1 VEPRKDLNQDQIDLL
16 RHVKNHDRTKAL
28 IETQITWNKAL
39 MSSFARHL
47 RTPSTRT
54 SRVGSSKSI
63 SFERST
69 EKSSRLRLV
78 FGMTIR
84 VRLFLIIRALS
95 ISKIDINSKTIL
107 SFKSGSE
114 TKSMAVI
121 SEYDD
126 GILTPVN

>member
-1 VEPRKDLNQDQIDLL
+1 
-16 RHVKNHDRTKAL
+16 
-28 IETQITWNKAL
+28 

-47 RTPSTRT
+47 RTPSTRA

-63 SFERST
+63 SFDRTT
-69 EKSSRLRLV
+69 EKSSR
-78 FGMTIR
+78 
-84 VRLFLIIRALS
+84 
-95 ISKIDINSKTIL
+95 L

-126 GILTPVN
+126 GIMTPVN

>member
-1 VEPRKDLNQDQIDLL
+1 M
-16 RHVKNHDRTKAL
+16 KNHDRTKAL

-78 FGMTIR
+78 FGMTYPYHKG
-84 VRLFLIIRALS
+84 LS
-95 ISKIDINSKTIL
+95 KVDKYSKTIL